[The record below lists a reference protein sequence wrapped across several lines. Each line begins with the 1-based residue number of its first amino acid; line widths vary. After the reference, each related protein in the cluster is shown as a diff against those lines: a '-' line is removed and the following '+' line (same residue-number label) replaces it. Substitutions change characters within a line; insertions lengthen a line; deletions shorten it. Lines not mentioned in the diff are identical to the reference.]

1 MQYVLFS
8 IKINLRTQGKFSISL
23 ALIQPSTEKVGTCLV
38 VKLQAVQ
45 QLTILVIFFQI
56 RRV

>member
-8 IKINLRTQGKFSISL
+8 IKTNLRTQEKFSISL
-23 ALIQPSTEKVGTCLV
+23 ALIQPPTEKVGTCLV

>member
-1 MQYVLFS
+1 M
-8 IKINLRTQGKFSISL
+8 RTQGKFSISL
-23 ALIQPSTEKVGTCLV
+23 ALIQPPTEKVGTCLV